1 MVLDIQ
7 AALTDTVP
15 DFEDA
20 VVHGAAARN
29 RADYIM
35 TRNVK
40 DFNNAAVPELH
51 RRIFKFIQ
59 QITFMIIT

>member
-51 RRIFKFIQ
+51 RRIF
-59 QITFMIIT
+59 